1 MSGSIMPFTNR
12 VKLASTVEGAEVCMY
27 EMTNGRGWLHDYDP
41 DMPNKKGV
49 LPFVVVRAVI
59 PANAKLGA
67 IFEEPD
73 LKFGGMTARP
83 LQIWFCPTLKQLQ
96 PDSLLSAGGV
106 HEKDLLVLV
115 DHQCVA
121 GLLQVSAL
129 CTFATPSFSDFLW
142 LTGRVCC
149 IYAIKSS

>member
-67 IFEEPD
+67 MFEEPE
-73 LKFGGMTARP
+73 LKFGGGHMV
-83 LQIWFCPTLKQLQ
+83 LQLQ
-96 PDSLLSAGGV
+96 PDSLLPAGGV